1 MPSRAVVDTNVL
13 VSALLK
19 RGSPPDAV
27 ARAIRHGVLQPVV
40 CAEIVDEYSAVLRRP
55 RLGLPQHEVAEL
67 IALFAAQAQ
76 WVRITPY
83 LTALKLPDPGD
94 WPFIASALAADCAV
108 ITGNARHF
116 PKRLGVAVI
125 SARDWIE
132 RPGGPAS

>member
-1 MPSRAVVDTNVL
+1 
-13 VSALLK
+13 
-19 RGSPPDAV
+19 
-27 ARAIRHGVLQPVV
+27 
-40 CAEIVDEYSAVLRRP
+40 
-55 RLGLPQHEVAEL
+55 VAEL

-94 WPFIASALAADCAV
+94 WPFIATALAADCPV

-125 SARDWIE
+125 AARDWIE
-132 RPGGPAS
+132 RRGGTSN

>member
-1 MPSRAVVDTNVL
+1 MPNRAVVDTNIL

-27 ARAIRHGVLQPVV
+27 AQAIRHGVLQPVV
-40 CAEIVDEYSAVLRRP
+40 CAEIVDEYSAVLHRP
-55 RLGLPQHEVAEL
+55 RLALPQREVAEL

-94 WPFIASALAADCAV
+94 WPFIATALAADCPV

-116 PKRLGVAVI
+116 PKRLGVKVVT
-125 SARDWIE
+125 ARAWVE
-132 RPGGPAS
+132 HPGGIAK